1 MPHPTLGHPPR
12 DLTAGFPAAAE
23 RVRADRV
30 RLAERAFEAA
40 VRKDPSFAERYDE
53 TGLRRLLRDTE
64 SYLERVALS
73 IAGDDPFWT
82 REWAEW
88 VVPVFRRRRVKMD
101 DLVTISE
108 GLRETLPSVLSPE
121 ERGPADEALDAAIG
135 VFRWN
140 RRLGGDRRRHPLI
153 DAIYKGA

>member
-1 MPHPTLGHPPR
+1 
-12 DLTAGFPAAAE
+12 
-23 RVRADRV
+23 VRADRA
-30 RLAERAFEAA
+30 RLAQRSFEAA
-40 VRKDPSFAERYDE
+40 VRKDPTLAERHDE
-53 TGLRRLLRDTE
+53 AGLRRLLRDTE
-64 SYLERVALS
+64 SLIERVALS
-73 IAGDDPFWT
+73 VAGDDPFWT

-101 DLVTISE
+101 DLVTISD
-108 GLRETLPSVLSPE
+108 GIRETLPAVLSPE
-121 ERGPADEALDAAIG
+121 ERRPADDALDAAVK